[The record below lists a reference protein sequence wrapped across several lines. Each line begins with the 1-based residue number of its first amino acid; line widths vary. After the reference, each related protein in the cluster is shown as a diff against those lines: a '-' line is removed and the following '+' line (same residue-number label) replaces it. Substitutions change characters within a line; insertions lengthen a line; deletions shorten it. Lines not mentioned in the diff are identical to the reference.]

1 MNLEEQLKAAAGKY
15 ADEKSES
22 ESRRR
27 GGPMGLG
34 YGDSF
39 KEAYLLGA
47 AKAQELLGE
56 SVGLIDA
63 LHECESDRIL
73 LKKELATEREM
84 SRKLAEALD
93 KISGMN
99 SGDAACD
106 AADIADEM
114 VAEYRAAREGK

>member
-1 MNLEEQLKAAAGKY
+1 
-15 ADEKSES
+15 
-22 ESRRR
+22 
-27 GGPMGLG
+27 MGLG

-73 LKKELATEREM
+73 LKKELAAESEM
-84 SRKLAEALD
+84 SRKLAGALD
-93 KISGMN
+93 FYSKPRFISRDKGKTWQELVQIIPNVFSEPMN
-99 SGDAACD
+99 P
-106 AADIADEM
+106 DIQREVM
-114 VAEYRAAREGK
+114 FGTVAKEAIAQYRAAREGKS